1 MEFVLNL
8 DKHWDKHRS
17 LDQNMNDLKRKLEN
31 LNSLMEDA
39 ESRMRA
45 QLQPRKK
52 LKKEVQLWLGNV
64 ERINDEVQNLEQGV
78 QESCVVLLG
87 FQAKLVLKKIQEV
100 EELLQQGKFQDGSV
114 VDEPQCIGQALSTT
128 TLVGE
133 SAKVY
138 MQMIWQSLMD
148 GEIQKIGVCGM
159 GGVGKTALMKVINNQ
174 LLKQTNKFDVVIW
187 VTVSKEM
194 SSVKLQKDIARKL
207 NVTLSEDEDEKTRAG
222 MLSDLLAQKGRFVII
237 LDDVWEKFSLERV
250 GIPETSKGSKLLLT
264 TRSFDVCRC
273 MGCRVINMKPLA
285 EEDAWDL
292 FLKRVGSDILN
303 YPDLKPFIKSVAKH
317 CAGLPLAI
325 ITIASS
331 MKGIY
336 DLYEW
341 RNAHKELT
349 SCVKSVNG
357 FESEIFHQLQ
367 FSYNHLKDPK
377 LQHCFLSCA
386 LYPED
391 CETPEV
397 DLISLWIAEGL
408 VEEMGTRQAELDR
421 GRSMLNRLINSC
433 LLETVQI
440 DSVRCLKMH
449 DLVRDMALC
458 ITSVRPRFL
467 VKASLGLTKLPD
479 AQEWSEDLE
488 KVSLMENYM
497 LQISSEI
504 MPPKCPILTTLLLSD
519 CAIDSIPESFF
530 QKMPQLKIL
539 DLSWNPIEE
548 LPSSISKLQ
557 NLTRLLLHN
566 CACLE
571 EVPSLSKLGALK
583 ELDLEAIDI
592 KAVPSGMEKLINLKY
607 LNLKWIQNL
616 EEIPTGILSNLSCLQ
631 CLLIG

>member
-1 MEFVLNL
+1 
-8 DKHWDKHRS
+8 
-17 LDQNMNDLKRKLEN
+17 
-31 LNSLMEDA
+31 
-39 ESRMRA
+39 
-45 QLQPRKK
+45 
-52 LKKEVQLWLGNV
+52 
-64 ERINDEVQNLEQGV
+64 
-78 QESCVVLLG
+78 
-87 FQAKLVLKKIQEV
+87 
-100 EELLQQGKFQDGSV
+100 
-114 VDEPQCIGQALSTT
+114 
-128 TLVGE
+128 
-133 SAKVY
+133 
-138 MQMIWQSLMD
+138 
-148 GEIQKIGVCGM
+148 M
-159 GGVGKTALMKVINNQ
+159 GGVGKTTLMKVINNQ
-174 LLKQTNKFDVVIW
+174 LLKETNKFDVLIW

-194 SSVKLQKDIARKL
+194 SIVKLQKDIARKL
-207 NVTLSEDEDEKTRAG
+207 NVTLSEDEDEITRAG
-222 MLSDLLAQKGRFVII
+222 MLSDLLVQKGRFVII

-264 TRSFDVCRC
+264 TRSLDVCRC

-303 YPDLKPFIKSVAKH
+303 YPDLKPFF
-317 CAGLPLAI
+317 
-325 ITIASS
+325 
-331 MKGIY
+331 
-336 DLYEW
+336 
-341 RNAHKELT
+341 N
-349 SCVKSVNG
+349 
-357 FESEIFHQLQ
+357 EIFHQLQ

-377 LQHCFLSCA
+377 LQRCFLSCA

-397 DLISLWIAEGL
+397 DLISLCIAEGL

-449 DLVRDMALC
+449 DLVRDMALR

-467 VKASLGLTKLPD
+467 IKASLGLTKLPD

-488 KVSLMENYM
+488 KVSSIENYM

-504 MPPKCPILTTLLLSD
+504 MPPKCPILATLLLSD
-519 CAIDSIPESFF
+519 CAIDSIPECFF

-583 ELDLEAIDI
+583 ELDLEATDI

-631 CLLIG
+631 CLLVGEAFIRVKEVIGLRKLEIFEGRYGFDKRINHEWYLEALDRQREGPCEYVIYVGKEISWKRRDFTIVKCIVYSWHGGIHTNQIMLPYNIERLEIRDCHVDCCEDGSWFTPLSHYGFHFLSEINIVKWRKIKN